1 VGGHRHRVERILATA
16 HLESDEG
23 VERLQRTLERT
34 GVFAV
39 LKEHGVKQG
48 DRVIIRGIELEYVE

>member
-1 VGGHRHRVERILATA
+1 
-16 HLESDEG
+16 LESDEG
-23 VERLQRTLERT
+23 IERLQRTLERT